1 MKSLILG
8 LFAAASLA
16 AALPAA
22 AQPVVSP
29 PVAAQTVDARAQ
41 HQEARIQQG
50 AATGALTPHET
61 RVLQHKQMKLKRI
74 EARMRAR
81 HGGALTRHDVKKLTR
96 IENRDSRKIE
106 QLKKN

>member
-1 MKSLILG
+1 MKTMILG
-8 LFAAASLA
+8 LIAAVGVA

-22 AQPVVSP
+22 AQPVDV
-29 PVAAQTVDARAQ
+29 RAQ

-50 AATGALTPHET
+50 ERTGALTPHEAA
-61 RVLQHKQMKLKRI
+61 RLQHRQHRLRRI

-81 HGGALTRHDVKKLTR
+81 HGGALTPHDAHKLQR

-106 QLKKN
+106 QLKAN

>member
-8 LFAAASLA
+8 LIAVAGAA

-22 AQPVVSP
+22 AQTAP
-29 PVAAQTVDARAQ
+29 TVDARAQ

-50 AATGALTPHET
+50 AQTGALTPREA
-61 RVLQHKQMKLKRI
+61 RRLQHKQHKLRRI

-96 IENRDSRKIE
+96 IENHDSKKIA
-106 QLKKN
+106 QLKTN

>member
-8 LFAAASLA
+8 LIAAAGVA

-22 AQPVVSP
+22 AQTAPVP
-29 PVAAQTVDARAQ
+29 ATVDARAQ

-50 AATGALTPHET
+50 VQSGALTPHEA
-61 RVLQHKQMKLKRI
+61 RRLQHKQHKLHRI

-81 HGGALTRHDVKKLTR
+81 HGGALTGHDVKKLSR
-96 IENRDSRKIE
+96 IENHDSKKIE
-106 QLKKN
+106 QLKTN